1 MEKNK
6 RKDKLS
12 SILILLATAV
22 LTGASSYF
30 YGNTL
35 YEIIRIVLLVIL
47 MAGMTVFAIEISKIH
62 KLFRFDNEENFWRF
76 LIIYLIFLVGSVL
89 FPLLPASG
97 WPFLAVFVG
106 LLLFSN
112 QIIAVCSG
120 STLLMITVLL
130 GKIYTIE
137 SFLVYFVAGLTAV
150 FLFSCINESFKV
162 GIPLCMSILIQFV
175 CLCIQEVLMVNETL
189 HIEMFLIPFANIL
202 VCLILMLIIL
212 KIFSF
217 AIIYRNQDLYM
228 DINDPEC
235 PLLVELKNYSKDE
248 YYHAVHTAY
257 LCDRIAK
264 KLDLDDNAAKAA
276 GYYHKISLLKG
287 DNNWENTSMVLEEY
301 NFPEKVREILKEYLD
316 EKERIVSK
324 ETVIL
329 LFSDTVISSIH
340 YLFSKDK
347 TAQLDYEKLIQAVFK
362 KKEES
367 GLIKYSQ
374 ITLQELEEMKKIL
387 TEEKLYY
394 DFLR

>member
-1 MEKNK
+1 
-6 RKDKLS
+6 
-12 SILILLATAV
+12 
-22 LTGASSYF
+22 
-30 YGNTL
+30 
-35 YEIIRIVLLVIL
+35 
-47 MAGMTVFAIEISKIH
+47 
-62 KLFRFDNEENFWRF
+62 
-76 LIIYLIFLVGSVL
+76 
-89 FPLLPASG
+89 
-97 WPFLAVFVG
+97 
-106 LLLFSN
+106 
-112 QIIAVCSG
+112 
-120 STLLMITVLL
+120 MITVLL
-130 GKIYTIE
+130 GKSYTIE
-137 SFLVYFVAGLTAV
+137 SFLIYFVAGITAV
-150 FLFSCINESFKV
+150 FLFSCINENFKV
-162 GIPLCMSILIQFV
+162 GIPLCMSILVQFV

-189 HIEMFLIPFANIL
+189 HMEMFLIPFANIL

-217 AIIYRNQDLYM
+217 VIIYRNQDRYM

-248 YYHAVHTAY
+248 YYHAIHTAY

-264 KLDLDDNAAKAA
+264 KLNLDDNAAKAA

-301 NFPEKVREILKEYLD
+301 NFPEKVHEILKEYLD

-367 GLIKYSQ
+367 GMIKYSH
-374 ITLQELEEMKKIL
+374 ITLRELEEMKKTL

>member
-1 MEKNK
+1 MEKNR

-12 SILILLATAV
+12 DILILIVTAA

-35 YEIIRIVLLVIL
+35 YETIRIVLLVIL

-62 KLFRFDNEENFWRF
+62 KLLMFDNEENFWRF
-76 LIIYLIFLVGSVL
+76 LIVYLIFLVGSVL
-89 FPLLPASG
+89 FPLLPAAG
-97 WPFLAVFVG
+97 WPFLAAFVG

-112 QIIAVCSG
+112 QIIAICSG
-120 STLLMITVLL
+120 STLLIITVLL
-130 GKIYTIE
+130 GKTYTIE

-150 FLFSCINESFKV
+150 FLFSCINETFKV
-162 GIPLCMSILIQFV
+162 GIPLCMSILVQFL

-217 AIIYRNQDLYM
+217 VIIYRNQDRYM

-264 KLDLDDNAAKAA
+264 KLNLDDNAAKAA

-287 DNNWENTSMVLEEY
+287 DNNWENTCMVLEEY
-301 NFPEKVREILKEYLD
+301 NFPEKVHEILKEYLN

-367 GLIKYSQ
+367 GMIKYSH
-374 ITLQELEEMKKIL
+374 ITLRELEEMKKIL

>member
-1 MEKNK
+1 MEKNR

-12 SILILLATAV
+12 DILILMVTAT

-35 YEIIRIVLLVIL
+35 YETIRIVLLVVL

-62 KLFRFDNEENFWRF
+62 KLLMFDNEENFWRF
-76 LIIYLIFLVGSVL
+76 LIVYLIFLVGSVL
-89 FPLLPASG
+89 FPLLPAAG
-97 WPFLAVFVG
+97 WPFLAAFVG

-112 QIIAVCSG
+112 QIIAICSG

-130 GKIYTIE
+130 GKTYTIE

-150 FLFSCINESFKV
+150 FLFSCINETFKV
-162 GIPLCMSILIQFV
+162 GIPLCMSILVQFL

-217 AIIYRNQDLYM
+217 VIIYRNQDRYM

-264 KLDLDDNAAKAA
+264 KLNLDDNAAKAA
-276 GYYHKISLLKG
+276 GYYHKISLLEG
-287 DNNWENTSMVLEEY
+287 DNNWENTCMVLEEY
-301 NFPEKVREILKEYLD
+301 NFPEKVHEILKEYLN

-367 GLIKYSQ
+367 GMIKYSH
-374 ITLQELEEMKKIL
+374 ITLRELEEMKKIL

>member
-6 RKDKLS
+6 FTDKLS
-12 SILILLATAV
+12 EIVILVITV
-22 LTGASSYF
+22 FLTGTCSYL
-30 YGNTL
+30 YGSTI
-35 YEIIRIVLLVIL
+35 YETVRIVLLVSL
-47 MAGMTVFAIEISKIH
+47 MAGITVFSMEISKIYQ
-62 KLFRFDNEENFWRF
+62 LFLFDNEEHSWRF
-76 LIIYLIFLVGSVL
+76 FVVYLLFLIAALL
-89 FPLLPASG
+89 FPLLPCAG
-97 WPFLAVFVG
+97 WPFLAIFAG
-106 LLLFSN
+106 LVLFSN
-112 QIIAVCSG
+112 RLIAVCSG
-120 STLLMITVLL
+120 STLLLISVLL
-130 GKIYTIE
+130 SKTDTIE
-137 SFLVYFVAGLTAV
+137 CFLVYFVGGMTAV

-162 GIPLCMSILIQFV
+162 GLPLLVAALVQLL

-189 HIEMFLIPFANIL
+189 HIEMFLIPIANLL
-202 VCLILMLIIL
+202 VCLILLLILL

-217 AIIYRNQDLYM
+217 IIIYKNQERYI

-235 PLLVELKNYSKDE
+235 PLLVELKNYSKEE
-248 YYHAVHTAY
+248 YYHAIHTAY

-264 KLDLDDNAAKAA
+264 KLNLDEDAAKAA
-276 GYYHKISLLKG
+276 GYYHKIGLLKG
-287 DNNWENTSMVLEEY
+287 ENNWENAYAVLEEY
-301 NFPEKVREILKEYLD
+301 QFPPKVHEILKEYLD
-316 EKERIVSK
+316 EKERIISK

-374 ITLQELEEMKKIL
+374 ITLGELEEMKKIL